1 MPRREFCADQLLL
14 LGEML
19 DASNEYLHLCD
30 SGMEGEP
37 QSMIALAYDQIHSLS
52 QRSARLSVELTE
64 LEKRMRRKMFVR
76 RKGDTDPPKL
86 KERSAR
92 SGK

>member
-19 DASNEYLHLCD
+19 GAANEYLHLCD

-37 QSMIALAYDQIHSLS
+37 QSMIALAYDQLHSLS
-52 QRSARLSVELTE
+52 QRSARLTVELTE

-76 RKGDTDPPKL
+76 REAETDPPKL
-86 KERSAR
+86 KGRSAR
-92 SGK
+92 SGE

>member
-1 MPRREFCADQLLL
+1 MPRHGFCADQLVL

-30 SGMEGEP
+30 TGMEGEP
-37 QSMIALAYDQIHSLS
+37 QSMIALAYDQLHSLS

-76 RKGDTDPPKL
+76 GGGETDPPKL
-86 KERSAR
+86 KGRSAR

>member
-1 MPRREFCADQLLL
+1 MPRRGFCTDQLIL
-14 LGEML
+14 LGQML

-37 QSMIALAYDQIHSLS
+37 QSMIALAYDQLHSLS

-76 RKGDTDPPKL
+76 GGGETGPPMPKA
-86 KERSAR
+86 RSAR
-92 SGK
+92 GGS

>member
-1 MPRREFCADQLLL
+1 MPRRQFCADQLIL

-30 SGMEGEP
+30 AGMDGEP
-37 QSMIALAYDQIHSLS
+37 QNMIALAYDQLHSLS
-52 QRSARLSVELTE
+52 QRSARLSLELTE
-64 LEKRMRRKMFVR
+64 LETRMRRKMFVR
-76 RKGDTDPPKL
+76 SGGETDLPKL
-86 KERSAR
+86 KGRSAR